1 MLQVCALISDA
12 GGPLPNEDAAGH
24 HGDWAWV
31 IDGATGVSGATIE
44 GLSDAA
50 WFARAVDQTLRRV
63 LPDSGH
69 LPTDAVL
76 RRVVEDCTQ
85 AFAQATRDVPRAWHE
100 RPSAAF
106 ALLRRLGER
115 LEMTTLGDCQIIH
128 RAEDGQARVFG
139 ASAIPAF
146 EERTLAAAR
155 RALDEAPDL
164 TPAGLWDQVVD
175 QLRANRRCMNAG
187 GGYWVLSTDT
197 DALAHVDRAT
207 IPVDGGPVALASDG
221 FLRLIDMF
229 GRATAADFLGLDDQA
244 KAESALRDLRR
255 IEAAD
260 DPHHGHLRLKR
271 SDDASFILVRPA

>member
-1 MLQVCALISDA
+1 MQVCALISDA
-12 GGPLPNEDAAGH
+12 GGTAPNEDAAGH

-31 IDGATGVSGATIE
+31 IDGATGVSGATID

-50 WFARAVDQTLRRV
+50 WFARAVDQALRRI

-76 RRVVEDCTQ
+76 RRVVEDCAQ
-85 AFAQATRDVPRAWHE
+85 AFTQATRDVPRARHE

-128 RAEDGQARVFG
+128 RAEDGQACIFG
-139 ASAIPAF
+139 ASSIPVF
-146 EERTLAAAR
+146 EERTLRAAR
-155 RALDEAPDL
+155 QALEETPDL
-164 TPAGLWDQVVD
+164 TPAGLWNRVVD
-175 QLRANRRCMNAG
+175 QLRANRRCMNVD

-197 DALAHVDRAT
+197 AALAHVDRAT
-207 IPVDGGPVALASDG
+207 IPADGGPVALCSDG
-221 FLRLIDMF
+221 FLRLIDLF
-229 GRATAADFLGLDDQA
+229 GRRAPEDFLALEDQA
-244 KAESALRDLRR
+244 EAEAALRELRH
-255 IEAAD
+255 IEATD

-271 SDDASFILVRPA
+271 SDDASFILVRPV

>member
-1 MLQVCALISDA
+1 MFQVRALISDA
-12 GGPLPNEDAAGH
+12 GSTSANEDVAGH
-24 HGDWAWV
+24 CGGWAWV

-50 WFARAVDQTLRRV
+50 WFARQVDGALRRRI
-63 LPDSGH
+63 PDGDG
-69 LPTDAVL
+69 LPTDTVL
-76 RRVVEDCTQ
+76 RQVVEDCAQ
-85 AFAQATRDVPRAWHE
+85 GYAQATARTPRARHE

-128 RAEDGQARVFG
+128 RDAGGQARLFG
-139 ASAIPAF
+139 TSAIPVF

-155 RALDEAPDL
+155 LALAEAPDL
-164 TPAGLWDQVVD
+164 SPTGLWERVVG
-175 QLRANRRCMNAG
+175 QLRTNRQFMNVD

-197 DALAHVDRAT
+197 AALAHVDRAT
-207 IPVDGGPVALASDG
+207 IPVGNGPVALASDG

-229 GRATAADFLGLDDQA
+229 GQATAEDFLGWDDQA
-244 KAESALRDLRR
+244 KADAALRDLRR
-255 IEAAD
+255 IEAMD

-271 SDDASFILVRPA
+271 ADDASFILVHPE